1 VLNNSCH
8 GAILEVY
15 CDMLLASIMNEILRM
30 NVCGCIDVYSY
41 LVLGAGADQ
50 WPEEEAVS
58 PLSIHAQ
65 TMSMCA
71 GDAADSHVSAMSALQ
86 WAECHCAKSFPFQDE
101 IVSSR
106 REYEVRDEV
115 RDEVRGEVRSKVRDE
130 VRDEV
135 RGEVRDEIV
144 SLRGSISS
152 IRPILAYNIIHTYNA
167 TSACHLKSTGEMLA
181 GYLVRQLWPLGK
193 RFLRE
198 CLSTLST
205 DQMFQKQNEHT
216 VY

>member
-1 VLNNSCH
+1 
-8 GAILEVY
+8 
-15 CDMLLASIMNEILRM
+15 
-30 NVCGCIDVYSY
+30 
-41 LVLGAGADQ
+41 VLGAGADQ
-50 WPEEEAVS
+50 WPEDEAVS

-115 RDEVRGEVRSKVRDE
+115 RDEVRGEVRSE
-130 VRDEV
+130 VRD
-135 RGEVRDEIV
+135 EVRDEIV

-205 DQMFQKQNEHT
+205 DQMFKKKRAHCILVSVLLSYCSIT
-216 VY
+216 IFC